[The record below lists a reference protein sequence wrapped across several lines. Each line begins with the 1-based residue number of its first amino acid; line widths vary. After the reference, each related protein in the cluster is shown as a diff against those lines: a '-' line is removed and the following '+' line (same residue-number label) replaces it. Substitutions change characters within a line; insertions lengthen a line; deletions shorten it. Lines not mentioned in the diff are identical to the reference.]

1 MRKVITLLLALVVWT
16 MAYAD
21 KNPEPMPRG
30 FAWGAAVGGCI
41 DMTGHDMSSINLD
54 ANFGYRNSW
63 INLLG
68 VGASIDMMVNNSV
81 RAFPVYAILR
91 TGFSSRPTLCFGDF
105 RVGMVY
111 NNLNNRSNQ
120 TRMYASP
127 GIGVNLATGRTF
139 RSYMM
144 LSYVYNGMNGLYKD
158 GNKPIHSLHM
168 ACVRFGVAF

>member
-1 MRKVITLLLALVVWT
+1 MKKLITFLLVLVTAVS
-16 MAYAD
+16 AYAV

-30 FAWGAAVGGCI
+30 FGWGAAVGGCI

-54 ANFGYRNSW
+54 VNFGYRNSW

-91 TGFSSRPTLCFGDF
+91 TGFSKHPTLCFGDV
-105 RVGMVY
+105 RVGCVFDS
-111 NNLNNRSNQ
+111 LNNNNHQ
-120 TRMYASP
+120 TRMYVSP
-127 GIGVNLATGRTF
+127 GVGVNLATGRTF
-139 RSYMM
+139 RSYLM
-144 LSYVYNGMNGLYKD
+144 LSYVYNGMDGFYKE
-158 GNKPIHSLHM
+158 GEKPIHSLHM

>member
-1 MRKVITLLLALVVWT
+1 MKRIITLLLAVIIT
-16 MAYAD
+16 AGAYAAER
-21 KNPEPMPRG
+21 PAPLPRG
-30 FAWGAAVGGCI
+30 FGWGAAVGGCI

-81 RAFPVYAILR
+81 RSFPVYAILR
-91 TGFSSRPTLCFGDF
+91 TGFSKRPTLCFGDF
-105 RVGMVY
+105 RVGCVF
-111 NNLNNRSNQ
+111 NNLNDKNHQ
-120 TRMYASP
+120 TRMYVSP

-139 RSYMM
+139 RSYLM
-144 LSYVYNGMNGLYKD
+144 LSYIYNGMNGFYKEGD
-158 GNKPIHSLHM
+158 KSIHSLHM